1 MKLARNI
8 LLSLLIAHLIIS
20 FIYIKA
26 FEVSLFSEAALII
39 VISFIV
45 TFTLF
50 IILQLRKSIK
60 DKKTVQILFSSLL
73 TCFIYLVALIY
84 FVSMLS
90 LMSYIKKNTN
100 TWFVSDSE
108 DGKYSVKV
116 VMTGSTWPFRPQDI
130 VIYCNGEKVYETS
143 IANDGKILSD
153 ENYSIKW
160 DDNIAV
166 LSFYGEEQEKEV
178 ITITFADG
186 SAYAKSSK
194 DKVRELNTFSAEVS
208 KPLLITNSSRH
219 FLISL

>member
-1 MKLARNI
+1 
-8 LLSLLIAHLIIS
+8 
-20 FIYIKA
+20 
-26 FEVSLFSEAALII
+26 
-39 VISFIV
+39 
-45 TFTLF
+45 
-50 IILQLRKSIK
+50 
-60 DKKTVQILFSSLL
+60 
-73 TCFIYLVALIY
+73 
-84 FVSMLS
+84 
-90 LMSYIKKNTN
+90 
-100 TWFVSDSE
+100 
-108 DGKYSVKV
+108 
-116 VMTGSTWPFRPQDI
+116 MTGSTWPFRPQDI

-153 ENYSIKW
+153 KNYSVEW

>member
-1 MKLARNI
+1 M
-8 LLSLLIAHLIIS
+8 
-20 FIYIKA
+20 
-26 FEVSLFSEAALII
+26 II

-153 ENYSIKW
+153 KNYSVEW

-186 SAYAKSSK
+186 TAYAKSSK